1 MNLSD
6 IHNPDFLKKM
16 SVDELEGLA
25 SDIRAFLIQS
35 ISKTGGH
42 LASNLGVVDLTIAL
56 HYVFH
61 SPVDRIFFDVGHQ
74 CYTHKI
80 LTGRAGAF
88 NTLRQYRGLSGFEK
102 RKESEHDVWE
112 AGHSST
118 SLSAALGM
126 AVARDLDH
134 DDYCIVPVIG
144 DGALSSGMALEALNE
159 IGSEKRRMIIV
170 FNDNNMSISRNVG
183 ALSTTFSKLRT
194 SNGYLNIKH
203 NLKRNL
209 KHSPVGEGLYKGL
222 VTMRDSI
229 KEQIVDTGIFGEYGI
244 DYIGPVDGH
253 NIHDMIQ
260 VFKAVKNHEGPIVV
274 HVITKKGKGYAPCE
288 NDREGYWHGVGP
300 FNPATGK
307 PLHDT
312 PPGYQP
318 WAAVMTQQLIR
329 EAEASKDV
337 IAITPAMAN
346 GSKLN
351 PFFARF
357 PERSFDTGIAEEHAA
372 TFAAG
377 LALSGK
383 RPYFVVYS
391 SFLQRCYDQIN
402 HDICRMDLPVV
413 IGVDHAGIVGS
424 DGETHHGIYDLGLL
438 TGLPNMIVAQPCNAN
453 ETQDLVHTA
462 FQQSHPFAIRF
473 SKSVIPFDPGYEARK
488 IEIGTW
494 VRHNDLPDHKVAV
507 LTYGESVETVL
518 EKVMSNQLPVT
529 VINCRFLKP
538 LDKEMI
544 EWLCKKDMYC
554 ITYES
559 DTLIHG
565 LGSLILEYA
574 NSKNLSL
581 KMHRIGIPDVYVQHG
596 SERLLR
602 RELHID
608 MNTLMDE
615 VEKKLHYD

>member
-1 MNLSD
+1 MKLTD
-6 IHNPDFLKKM
+6 IQNPDFLKRMKTE
-16 SVDELEGLA
+16 ELEQLA
-25 SDIRAFLIQS
+25 AEIRSFLIQS

-56 HYVFH
+56 HYVFN
-61 SPVDRIFFDVGHQ
+61 SPRDRIFFDVGHQ

-80 LTGRAGAF
+80 LTGRASGF
-88 NTLRQYRGLSGFEK
+88 SSLRQYRGLSGFQK

-126 AVARDLDH
+126 AVARDLNH
-134 DDYCIVPVIG
+134 DDYSIVPVIG
-144 DGALSSGMALEALNE
+144 DGAIASGMALEALNE
-159 IGSEKRRMIIV
+159 IGSEKKRIIIV

-183 ALSTTFSKLRT
+183 ALSAAFSKLRT
-194 SNGYLNIKH
+194 SNGYLNIKQ

-209 KHSPVGEGLYKGL
+209 KSSIVGEGLYKGL
-222 VTMRDSI
+222 VSMRDSL
-229 KEQIVDTGIFGEYGI
+229 KEQIVDKGVFGEYGI

-260 VFKAVKNHEGPIVV
+260 VFKAVKSHEGPIVV

-288 NDREGYWHGVGP
+288 NDRQGYWHGVGP
-300 FNPATGK
+300 FNPSTGK
-307 PLHDT
+307 PLHEI
-312 PPGYQP
+312 PSGYQP
-318 WAAVMTQQLIR
+318 WAAVMTRQLIK
-329 EAEASKDV
+329 EAEENRDI
-337 IAITPAMAN
+337 IAITPAMSN
-346 GSKLN
+346 GSALN

-357 PERSFDTGIAEEHAA
+357 PDRSFDTGIAEEHAA

-377 LALSGK
+377 LAISHK
-383 RPYFVVYS
+383 RPYLVVYS

-402 HDICRMDLPVV
+402 HDISRMDLPVV

-424 DGETHHGIYDLGLL
+424 DGETHHGIYDVGLL
-438 TGLPNMIVAQPCNAN
+438 TALPNMIVAQPCNAN
-453 ETQDLVHTA
+453 ETIDLLHTA
-462 FQQSHPFAIRF
+462 FHQDHPFAIRF
-473 SKSVIPFDPGYEARK
+473 AKSVIPYDPGAQAKK

-494 VRHNDLPDHKVAV
+494 VRHHDHPDHRVAV
-507 LTYGESVETVL
+507 LTYGESVETIL
-518 EKVMSNQLPVT
+518 EKVTSNNLPVT

-538 LDKEMI
+538 LDKSMI
-544 EWLCKKDMYC
+544 EWLSQNDMKC

-559 DTLIHG
+559 DALIGG
-565 LGSLILEYA
+565 LGSLILDCA
-574 NSKNLSL
+574 NSKNLPL
-581 KMHRIGIPDVYVQHG
+581 NLHRIGIPDVYVQHG

-615 VEKKLHYD
+615 IEKELKL

>member
-1 MNLSD
+1 MDLTK
-6 IHNPDFLKKM
+6 IQNPDFLKKM
-16 SVDELEGLA
+16 SVAELNELA
-25 SDIRAFLIQS
+25 QEIRTFLIEN
-35 ISKTGGH
+35 IANTGGH
-42 LASNLGVVDLTIAL
+42 LASNLGVVELTIAL
-56 HYVFH
+56 YYVFNA
-61 SPVDRIFFDVGHQ
+61 PQDKIFFDVGHQ

-144 DGALSSGMALEALNE
+144 DGAMSSGMALEALNE
-159 IGSEKRRMIIV
+159 IGSEKRRIIIV

-183 ALSTTFSKLRT
+183 ALSSAFSKLRS
-194 SNGYLNIKH
+194 SNGYLNIKQ

-209 KHSPVGEGLYKGL
+209 KHSAVGEGLYKSL

-260 VFKAVKNHEGPIVV
+260 VFKAVRNHEGPIVL

-300 FNPATGK
+300 FNPSTGK

-312 PPGYQP
+312 PAGYLP
-318 WAAVMTQQLIR
+318 WASVMTHQLIQ
-329 EAEASKDV
+329 EAEDNRDV
-337 IAITPAMAN
+337 VAITPAMAN

-351 PFFARF
+351 SFFANF

-438 TGLPNMIVAQPCNAN
+438 SALPNIIIAQPCNAN
-453 ETQDLVHTA
+453 ETMDLVHTA
-462 FQQSHPFAIRF
+462 FHQNHPYAIRF
-473 SKSVIPFDPGYEARK
+473 SKSVIPFDSSYQAKK

-494 VRHNDLPDHKVAV
+494 VKHNDRKENRVAV
-507 LTYGESVETVL
+507 LTYGESVETVY
-518 EKVMSNQLPVT
+518 EKVMANDLPVT

-544 EWLCKKDMYC
+544 EWLVEKDMHC
-554 ITYES
+554 ITYEG

-565 LGSLILEYA
+565 LGSLILEYT

-615 VEKKLHYD
+615 IEKELKL

>member
-1 MNLSD
+1 MNLTD
-6 IHNPDFLKKM
+6 IQNPDFLKKM
-16 SVDELEGLA
+16 SVSELEQLA
-25 SDIRAFLIQS
+25 REIRSFLIQS

-144 DGALSSGMALEALNE
+144 DGAMSSGMALEALNE
-159 IGSEKRRMIIV
+159 IGSEKRRIIIV

-183 ALSTTFSKLRT
+183 ALSSAFSKLRS
-194 SNGYLNIKH
+194 SNGYLNIKQ

-209 KHSPVGEGLYKGL
+209 KHSAVGEGLYKSL

-260 VFKAVKNHEGPIVV
+260 VFKAVRNHEGPIVV

-288 NDREGYWHGVGP
+288 NDRKGYWHGVGP
-300 FNPATGK
+300 FNPSTGK

-312 PPGYQP
+312 PAGYLP
-318 WAAVMTQQLIR
+318 WASVMTHQLIQ
-329 EAEASKDV
+329 EAEDNRDV
-337 IAITPAMAN
+337 VAITPAMAN

-351 PFFARF
+351 SFFAKF

-438 TGLPNMIVAQPCNAN
+438 SALPNIIIAQPCNAN
-453 ETQDLVHTA
+453 ETMDLVHTA
-462 FQQSHPFAIRF
+462 FHQNHPYAIRF
-473 SKSVIPFDPGYEARK
+473 SKSVIPFDSSYQAKK

-494 VRHNDLPDHKVAV
+494 VKHNDRKENRVAV
-507 LTYGESVETVL
+507 LTYGESVETVY
-518 EKVMSNQLPVT
+518 EKVMANDLPVT

-544 EWLCKKDMYC
+544 EWLVEKDMHC
-554 ITYES
+554 ITYEG

-565 LGSLILEYA
+565 LGSLILEYT

-615 VEKKLHYD
+615 IEKELKL

>member
-1 MNLSD
+1 
-6 IHNPDFLKKM
+6 
-16 SVDELEGLA
+16 
-25 SDIRAFLIQS
+25 
-35 ISKTGGH
+35 
-42 LASNLGVVDLTIAL
+42 
-56 HYVFH
+56 
-61 SPVDRIFFDVGHQ
+61 
-74 CYTHKI
+74 
-80 LTGRAGAF
+80 
-88 NTLRQYRGLSGFEK
+88 
-102 RKESEHDVWE
+102 
-112 AGHSST
+112 
-118 SLSAALGM
+118 M

-144 DGALSSGMALEALNE
+144 DGAMSSGMALEALNE
-159 IGSEKRRMIIV
+159 IGSEKRRIIIV

-183 ALSTTFSKLRT
+183 ALSSAFSKLRS
-194 SNGYLNIKH
+194 SNGYLNIKQ

-209 KHSPVGEGLYKGL
+209 KHSAVGEGLYKSL

-260 VFKAVKNHEGPIVV
+260 VFKAVRNHEGPIVV

-300 FNPATGK
+300 FNPSTGK

-312 PPGYQP
+312 PAGYLP
-318 WAAVMTQQLIR
+318 WASVMTHQLIQ
-329 EAEASKDV
+329 EAEDNRDV
-337 IAITPAMAN
+337 VAITPAMAN

-351 PFFARF
+351 SFFAKF

-438 TGLPNMIVAQPCNAN
+438 SALPNIIIAQPCNAN
-453 ETQDLVHTA
+453 ETMDLVHTA
-462 FQQSHPFAIRF
+462 FHQNHPYAIRF
-473 SKSVIPFDPGYEARK
+473 SKSVIPFDSSYQAKK

-494 VRHNDLPDHKVAV
+494 VKHNDRKENRVAV
-507 LTYGESVETVL
+507 LTYGESVETVY
-518 EKVMSNQLPVT
+518 EKVMANDLPVT

-544 EWLCKKDMYC
+544 EWLVEKDMHC
-554 ITYES
+554 ITYEG

-565 LGSLILEYA
+565 LGSLILEYT

-615 VEKKLHYD
+615 IEKELKL